1 MRGRLDPNLS
11 GGFHRGRL
19 TTPQTPSQQPAN
31 RFPSPF
37 TLDNSPQTTDWRRT
51 AHISQNSYHNPC
63 WISKSN
69 TGIPSYTQYTSKWW
83 CSTRG
88 EGCLRLSGSAARP
101 LRTTVQK
108 RLNEIVVEKM
118 EGLGDSR
125 EGRIAMASLVPAGPR
140 GGVRVFPWPPISFI
154 RAPLGRARERIIVCL
169 ARVLIW
175 LLISTGL
182 SILKKK

>member
-88 EGCLRLSGSAARP
+88 EGCLRLSGSAAQP

-108 RLNEIVVEKM
+108 RLNEIVVEW
-118 EGLGDSR
+118 ENGRTRWLERRADRDGVSR
-125 EGRIAMASLVPAGPR
+125 PRRPPR
-140 GGVRVFPWPPISFI
+140 GGSCFSVTPHLIHPCASRSRSWKDHSLSRSCFDLTSH
-154 RAPLGRARERIIVCL
+154 LDRIID
-169 ARVLIW
+169 I
-175 LLISTGL
+175 
-182 SILKKK
+182 